1 MKTVDLTTSSNLKD
15 LLDLARKEAVLLKTP
30 EGREFILA
38 EVDDLEDEVA
48 SVRQNRELLEFL
60 DQRSREKGALS
71 LDQVRRQLGLK

>member
-15 LLDLARKEAVLLKTP
+15 LLDLAGKETVLLKTP

-38 EVDDLEDEVA
+38 EVDDLDDEVA
-48 SVRQNRELLEFL
+48 SVRQNRELLDFL

-71 LDQVRRQLGLK
+71 LDQARRQLGLK